1 MSGRKIDNSVTFFI
15 YGYKN
20 CPFYQKACREITAGF
35 PNVSCKEIE
44 RGQVWETFLSKNKKL
59 VGSHTTSPVI
69 LYENDHQAVFIG
81 GYDNYKKGLFRSKL

>member
-1 MSGRKIDNSVTFFI
+1 MSDRKNNNSVNFFI

-20 CPFYQKACREITAGF
+20 CPYYQKSCREITARF

-44 RGQVWETFLSKNKKL
+44 RGKAWETFLSNNKKL
-59 VGSHTTSPVI
+59 VGSHTTSPAI

-81 GYDNYKKGLFRSKL
+81 GYIDYKQGIFRSKL